1 MNDGFGR
8 TKDGFERADDG
19 FGRTKDGFGIG
30 VVGCGFI
37 ARERHLPSVEY
48 LPGVH
53 VAGLQNRTRE
63 TAETVAETCRERGWG
78 DPTVTDSVAGLVAD
92 PAVDGLWV
100 TSPNFTR
107 VDVVDAAVDAV
118 ADGATLRGIAMEKPV
133 ARNLRE
139 AERIR
144 DRIESAG
151 IPHAYLENWPHE
163 PDISGLRELLW
174 ARGREAGRPY
184 LARSQA
190 EHGGPHSAWFW
201 DGERQ
206 GGGALTDM
214 LCHALAGNHVL
225 LSDPGRDGRGD
236 GSNGS
241 KDADAGLAPV
251 SVTADTETLKWARES
266 YAAELREE
274 HGVDYGTNPADD
286 YARATVKY
294 EDADGNPVVS
304 EATGSWCYVG
314 AGVRRSIELLGPE
327 YSGQV
332 VADESAS
339 SVFLSDAVGDGEG
352 WAEKQNATS
361 GRTPIAAADVVT
373 GGFVAENRDAVA
385 SFRAGENGALDL
397 TDGYRVLRTCMAA
410 YKSAEEGR
418 EVVLADTDLTGYT
431 PPPAR
436 R

>member
-1 MNDGFGR
+1 MS
-8 TKDGFERADDG
+8 T
-19 FGRTKDGFGIG
+19 DGFGIG

-37 ARERHLPSVEY
+37 TRERHLPSVGY

-53 VAGLQNRTRE
+53 VAGLQNRTRS
-63 TAETVAETCRERGWG
+63 TADTVADACREEGWG
-78 DPTVTDSVAGLVAD
+78 DPTVADSVAGLVAD

-107 VDVVDAAVDAV
+107 VDVIDEAVDALE
-118 ADGATLRGIAMEKPV
+118 DGATLRGIAMEKPV
-133 ARNLRE
+133 ARNLAE
-139 AERIR
+139 ATRIL
-144 DRIESAG
+144 DRVASVG
-151 IPHAYLENWPHE
+151 VPHAYLENWPHE
-163 PDISGLRELLW
+163 PDISGMRELLW
-174 ARGREAGRPY
+174 SRGREAGRPY
-184 LARSQA
+184 LARAQA
-190 EHGGPHSAWFW
+190 EHTGPHSAWFW
-201 DGERQ
+201 DGEKQ

-214 LCHALAGNHVL
+214 LCHALAGNEVL
-225 LSDPGRDGRGD
+225 LSDPATDTAD
-236 GSNGS
+236 TTADNASDPNA
-241 KDADAGLAPV
+241 DPDAGLTPV
-251 SVTADTETLKWARES
+251 SVTADTETLKWGREE

-274 HGVDYGTNPADD
+274 HGVDYETNPADD
-286 YARATVKY
+286 YARATVRY
-294 EDADGNPVVS
+294 EDAEGTPLVS

-314 AGVRRSIELLGPE
+314 SGVRRTIELLGPE

-332 VADESAS
+332 LSDEASS

-373 GGFVAENRDAVA
+373 GGFVAENRDAVD

-418 EVVLADTDLTGYT
+418 EVVLADADLEGYT